1 MGIATWSRWRWSFLG
16 VALFIKSNCKPDS
29 IFRIDPP
36 QHYSIMNIASRTTF
50 VLFLLTLLF
59 GCIENVPIR
68 KVLVDAP
75 SGDIR
80 VELFSNPDGNLIYKV
95 FHKEKLLVD
104 DSQLGFEFADMPDL
118 RGEMIIVDTS
128 YQSYDDVW
136 ELSWGEKK
144 QVVDRHRQM
153 NVWIKE
159 LKAPGR
165 MMNVVF
171 KVYDDGIGFRYSFP
185 EQANMQTA
193 KISKEITQFNL
204 ATDPTVWWIP
214 GDWDS
219 YEHLYNK
226 TRLSKI
232 DAISKRDHPNLG
244 QTYIPENS
252 VNTPVTLR
260 TDQGIHL
267 AIHEANLTDYA
278 GMTLKVDTT
287 DLLFQSS
294 LVGSDKAYKV
304 IRDLPFETPWRT
316 IQIAE
321 KATGLLES
329 DLILNLN
336 EPNKLGDVSWIKPM
350 KYLGIWWQM
359 HIGIYSWHN
368 KGSNHGATTAHVKK
382 LIDFAA
388 AHGFGGVLAEGWNIG
403 WGERVAYEDKEG
415 VFDFVTPSFDFD
427 LQEVAQYGKE
437 RDVQL
442 IMHHETNSAPRFY
455 EQQLDTAFSLMKS
468 LDLHT
473 VKSGYV
479 GKILPEGEHHH
490 GQWMVSHY
498 RKVVETAAKYQVAMN
513 VHEPIKDTGIRR
525 TYPNMLSRE
534 GLRGQE
540 FNAWSVEGGNPPEH
554 IPNVVFTRMLGGP
567 IDYTPGIFNLSLT
580 PHRQANRVQ
589 TTLAHQ
595 LALYVVLYSP
605 VQMAP
610 DLTENYEGHP
620 AFQFVKDV
628 AVDWEETKVL
638 NGEVGDFVTIARK
651 ERGTDRWFIG
661 GVTDEHARN
670 LSVELDF
677 LDPEVQYQAISYVDG
692 MAADFDENPTDC
704 RIERSIVD
712 RNAVL
717 KVTLARGGGFA
728 MSIAPAKTDDL
739 ISLSARDL

>member
-1 MGIATWSRWRWSFLG
+1 
-16 VALFIKSNCKPDS
+16 
-29 IFRIDPP
+29 
-36 QHYSIMNIASRTTF
+36 MNIARF
-50 VLFLLTLLF
+50 IALAPLLLSLLF
-59 GCIENVPIR
+59 GCIENMPIR
-68 KVLVDAP
+68 HVLVNSP
-75 SGDIR
+75 STNIR
-80 VELFSNPDGNLIYKV
+80 VELFSNPEGNLIYKV
-95 FHKEKLLVD
+95 FHNNQLLID
-104 DSQLGFEFADMPDL
+104 ESQLGFEFTDMPDL
-118 RGEMIIVDTS
+118 RDEMIIVDTS
-128 YQSYDDVW
+128 YQNYDGVW
-136 ELSWGEKK
+136 ELPWGEKK
-144 QVVDRHRQM
+144 QVVDRYRQM

-165 MMNVVF
+165 MMNIIF
-171 KVYDDGIGFRYSFP
+171 RVYDDGIGFRYSFP

-193 KISKEITQFNL
+193 SISNEITQFKL
-204 ATDPTVWWIP
+204 TSDPTTWWIP

-226 TRLSKI
+226 TRLSEI
-232 DAISKRDHPNLG
+232 NAISKRNHGNLG
-244 QTYIPENS
+244 QTYIPENA
-252 VNTPVTLR
+252 VNTPVTMR
-260 TDQGIHL
+260 TDKGIHV

-278 GMTLKVDTT
+278 GMTLKVDTVG
-287 DLLFQSS
+287 LFFQSS
-294 LVGSDKAYKV
+294 LVGSDNAYKV
-304 IRDLPFETPWRT
+304 VRDLPFETPWRT

-321 KATGLLES
+321 QATGLLES

-336 EPNKLGDVSWIKPM
+336 EPNSLEDVSWIKPM

-368 KGSNHGATTAHVKK
+368 KGSDHGATTDHTKK

-388 AHGFGGVLAEGWNIG
+388 DNGFGGVLAEGWNTG

-427 LQEVAQYGKE
+427 LRQVAEYGKE
-437 RDVQL
+437 KGVQL

-455 EQQLDTAFSLMKS
+455 EQQLDTAFSLMQS
-468 LDLHT
+468 LGLHT

-479 GKILPEGEHHH
+479 GKILPKGEHHH
-490 GQWMVSHY
+490 GQWMVNHY

-554 IPNVVFTRMLGGP
+554 IPSVVFTRMLGGP
-567 IDYTPGIFNLSLT
+567 IDYTPGIFNLTLK
-580 PHRQANRVQ
+580 PHRSSNRVQ

-610 DLTENYEGHP
+610 DLINYYEGHP
-620 AFQFVKDV
+620 AFQFVRDV

-638 NGEVGDFVTIARK
+638 NGEVGDYVTIARK
-651 ERGTDRWFIG
+651 ERSSDRWFIG
-661 GVTDEHARN
+661 SVTDENART
-670 LSVELDF
+670 LAIDLDF
-677 LDPEVQYQAISYVDG
+677 LDPEVQYKMTIYTDG
-692 MAADFDENPTDC
+692 EAADFDVNPTDYL
-704 RIERSIVD
+704 IDSYIV
-712 RNAVL
+712 NATSGL
-717 KVTLARGGGFA
+717 TLTLARGGGCA
-728 MSIAPAKTDDL
+728 IHLEPATAEDMANL
-739 ISLSARDL
+739 RRWL